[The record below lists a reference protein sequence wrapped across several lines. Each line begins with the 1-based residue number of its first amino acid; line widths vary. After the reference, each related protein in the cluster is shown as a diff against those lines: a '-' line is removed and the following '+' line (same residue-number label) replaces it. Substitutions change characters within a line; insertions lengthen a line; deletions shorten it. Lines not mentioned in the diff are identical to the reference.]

1 MREYQEAIKST
12 AGNGVLVHWGGVEG
26 RLIAS
31 LPYLSDVHV
40 IDGLQ
45 VCRFALGAKGNGQFD
60 LPAGL
65 KFSLSMDAL
74 ATIFGFKFTHT
85 ASQDTIDQI
94 RVLVALVR
102 AFAAHYRSTGQL

>member
-1 MREYQEAIKST
+1 MKST
-12 AGNGVLVHWGGVEG
+12 AGNGVLVHWGGAEG

-31 LPYLSDVHV
+31 LPYLSDVRV
-40 IDGLQ
+40 INGLA
-45 VCRFALGAKGNGQFD
+45 VCRFALGASGNGHFD

-65 KFSLSMDAL
+65 KFSLGMDVL
-74 ATIFGFKFTHT
+74 GRIFGFKFTHT